1 MWGGIEDI
9 FNFGGGV
16 SLEGSSS
23 LDSRAELSSEDNDG
37 IIGCN
42 GRRCILRVWA
52 NSLHISVDSCLQ
64 AWKSLRIREKGGVP
78 RATQICFSE
87 SSNWKGCQVVCQS
100 GASDLGIC

>member
-16 SLEGSSS
+16 NLEGSSS

-42 GRRCILRVWA
+42 GRRCILKVWA
-52 NSLHISVDSCLQ
+52 NSPHIGVASCLQ
-64 AWKSLRIREKGGVP
+64 AWKSLRIREGKGVP
-78 RATQICFSE
+78 RATQICFQ
-87 SSNWKGCQVVCQS
+87 GRVTGRVVCQS
-100 GASDLGIC
+100 GVSDLGIC